1 MGTVPRCESVRWRLW
16 YEELEEA
23 LEGAKRSAEVTH
35 NHIEGIKGAQATTM
49 AIFLARFSV
58 DKPEPKKQIEE
69 RIGYNLDET
78 VDSIRTWY
86 HFDVSCQGTVP
97 QAITCFLESESY
109 EETIRKTASL
119 GGDRDT
125 LACIAGGIAEA
136 YYGVPDKHHQGGILI
151 APRGY

>member
-1 MGTVPRCESVRWRLW
+1 
-16 YEELEEA
+16 
-23 LEGAKRSAEVTH
+23 
-35 NHIEGIKGAQATTM
+35 M
-49 AIFLARFSV
+49 AIFLARSSV
-58 DKPEPKKQIEE
+58 DKPEIKKQIEE

-86 HFDVSCQGTVP
+86 HFDVSCQGTVT

-125 LACIAGGIAEA
+125 LACIAGGIAELITA
-136 YYGVPDKHHQGGILI
+136 CPISIIKEASSLLPEDIKTIIRDFYGI
-151 APRGY
+151 AELS